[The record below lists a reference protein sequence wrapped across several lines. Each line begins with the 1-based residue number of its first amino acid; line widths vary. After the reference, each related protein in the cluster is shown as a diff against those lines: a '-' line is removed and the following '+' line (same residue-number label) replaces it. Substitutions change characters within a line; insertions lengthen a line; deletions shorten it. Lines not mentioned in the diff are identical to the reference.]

1 MRDKSVNSTLLA
13 DEVIEAVREIVAK
26 DARTREKI
34 SALRALGARL
44 GEAAAL
50 CQRSYEAAVKSGN
63 RAAMA
68 ALRTQHDMLD
78 RALHHVSAT
87 AKGLLKRKKSKIGFD
102 TEPCYF
108 VEPRWERP
116 LAG

>member
-1 MRDKSVNSTLLA
+1 MRDQTVDSTLSA
-13 DEVIEAVREIVAK
+13 DDVLEAVREIVSK
-26 DARTREKI
+26 DTRTRAKI

-50 CQRSYEAAVKSGN
+50 CQRSYAVAVKSGN
-63 RAAMA
+63 RAKMA
-68 ALRTQHDMLD
+68 ALRAQHDMLD
-78 RALHHVSAT
+78 RALNHVSAT
-87 AKGLLKRKKSKIGFD
+87 AKGLLNRKKAKMGFD